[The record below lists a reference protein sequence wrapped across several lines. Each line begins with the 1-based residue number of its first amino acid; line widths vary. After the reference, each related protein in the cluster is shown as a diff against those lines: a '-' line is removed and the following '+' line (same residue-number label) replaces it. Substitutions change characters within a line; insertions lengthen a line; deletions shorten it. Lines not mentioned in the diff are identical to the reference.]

1 MSLAADAPTA
11 ASVVVDYLSHQVSV
25 LRRLEAALAR
35 GSPEA
40 VHDTRVATRRIRS
53 TLKTFGGL
61 LGVGDL
67 DRLLEDL
74 RWWGTVVGA
83 RRDAQVL
90 HLRWQPMLAELAD
103 VVAADGVSWL
113 DAELGARA
121 EAAMVDLRVAMG
133 SDRHAGLR
141 DRLSSVGAAGTL
153 SPEGARPAGDV
164 LPHLVRRACRRM
176 DRAAR
181 RAEAAET
188 EHARTHRL
196 HQVRKSAKRARYA
209 AELCAPVLGA
219 PATDLAERMESLQEV
234 LGERQDSAKAQEVLL
249 ELMAAPGTK
258 GPEGFV
264 CGALWSAERQLAD
277 AAEEFYDLA
286 LTRAGEREVRHW
298 LG

>member
-11 ASVVVDYLSHQVSV
+11 ASVVVDYLSVQVSV
-25 LRRLEAALAR
+25 LRRLESSLVR

-40 VHDTRVATRRIRS
+40 VHDTRVAARRIRS

-61 LGVGDL
+61 LGVADL
-67 DRLLEDL
+67 DPLLEDL
-74 RWWGTVVGA
+74 RWWGAVVGA
-83 RRDAQVL
+83 RRDVQVL

-103 VVAADGVSWL
+103 VVAADGASWL
-113 DAELGARA
+113 ESELGARA
-121 EAAMVDLRVAMG
+121 QTALAQLRTAQGTERYTGLVE
-133 SDRHAGLR
+133 RLVQLAGGLAPTQ
-141 DRLSSVGAAGTL
+141 DGV
-153 SPEGARPAGDV
+153 RPAEAV
-164 LPHLVRRACRRM
+164 LPTLVRRACRRM

-181 RAEAAET
+181 RADAAET
-188 EHARTHRL
+188 EHARAHRL
-196 HQVRKSAKRARYA
+196 HQVRKCAKRARYA

-219 PATDLAERMESLQEV
+219 PAADLAERMESVQEV

-249 ELMAAPGTK
+249 ELMAAPGTQ

-277 AAEEFYDLA
+277 AAEEVYDLA
-286 LTRAGEREVRHW
+286 LTRAEEREVRHW